1 MGLWSVTVSPTT
13 CGSSL
18 QRRYGEGYRGGYQEV
33 GHPTLRRLDYHQATV
48 SLTVLMVRFE
58 DMLMRPSSHQHH
70 GPYTEE
76 YFEDSL
82 KNLDTDYVDLV
93 SGLRALLWLSF

>member
-1 MGLWSVTVSPTT
+1 
-13 CGSSL
+13 
-18 QRRYGEGYRGGYQEV
+18 
-33 GHPTLRRLDYHQATV
+33 
-48 SLTVLMVRFE
+48 MVRFE